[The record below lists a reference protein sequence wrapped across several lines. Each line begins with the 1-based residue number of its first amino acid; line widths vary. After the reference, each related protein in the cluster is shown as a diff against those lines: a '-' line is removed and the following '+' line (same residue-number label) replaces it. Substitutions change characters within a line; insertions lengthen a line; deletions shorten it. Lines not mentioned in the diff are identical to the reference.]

1 MLAVKLFGHHTDY
14 KGRRREEMKCFEG
27 FGSSD
32 SNVGLVFLRPTFPNE
47 VRGNDIKYK
56 YHQTCPLLLPQFQY
70 FGIL

>member
-14 KGRRREEMKCFEG
+14 KVRRGEEKKGLEG
-27 FGSSD
+27 FSSSD

-56 YHQTCPLLLPQFQY
+56 YQTCPLLLPQFRY